1 MAEQTRRLVLGG
13 ATAGVVT
20 RCRDFTRRAL
30 ADWSWAPGTE
40 AEEDVLL
47 LVSELVT
54 NACLH
59 AGGPRELV
67 LRYGPEDRLR
77 VEVTDGSPDLP
88 RPRPAHDPA
97 RPGGHGLVLLDHLA
111 RAWGC
116 ALLADGRPGKT
127 VWLELPASLPEPEL
141 PAPLP
146 EP

>member
-20 RCRDFTRRAL
+20 RCRDFTRSAL
-30 ADWSWAPGTE
+30 ADWRWVPGSE

-67 LRYGPEDRLR
+67 LRYAPGGRLR
-77 VEVTDGSPDLP
+77 VEVTDDSPEPPKP
-88 RPRPAHDPA
+88 RPVQDRS
-97 RPGGHGLVLLDHLA
+97 RPGGHGLVLLNVLA
-111 RAWGC
+111 RSWGS
-116 ALLADGRPGKT
+116 APLPGPRPGKT
-127 VWLELPASLPEPEL
+127 VWLEVPS
-141 PAPLP
+141 PLP
-146 EP
+146 EPWHEP